1 MSRDPWVMFYLILK
15 LWNCDLIVEQSLST
29 AASEMGDLPNSFS
42 HSLSIQSTGILRKER
57 VGWTILATFIA
68 AIGPVTFG
76 YCVGYSS
83 SALLDLQNENAPSD
97 VRLSSEQASWFSVSS
112 MALFYND
119 IINRKIIMLIL
130 REILTTASKVFAIF
144 NFFSFSI
151 NVILNTAWSYFSI
164 WAVRRYSWRVKNK
177 N

>member
-1 MSRDPWVMFYLILK
+1 MFYLILK

-83 SALLDLQNENAPSD
+83 SALLDL
-97 VRLSSEQASWFSVSS
+97 
-112 MALFYND
+112 
-119 IINRKIIMLIL
+119 
-130 REILTTASKVFAIF
+130 
-144 NFFSFSI
+144 
-151 NVILNTAWSYFSI
+151 
-164 WAVRRYSWRVKNK
+164 
-177 N
+177 

>member
-1 MSRDPWVMFYLILK
+1 MFYLILK

-130 REILTTASKVFAIF
+130 REILTTASKVFAIL

-164 WAVRRYSWRVKNK
+164 
-177 N
+177 